1 MSIAAL
7 VPPAA
12 EAPGYRQVPHD
23 LETEQA
29 LLGAILVNNEALERV
44 SGYLKAE
51 HFFVELHQRIFEACA
66 TVIRK
71 GYVASPASLRPH
83 FALDVAMKELGG
95 PDYLAELAKFS
106 PAVINA
112 GDYGRMIYEMAQRRD
127 LIRVGEDL
135 VAHAFDPPLD
145 HGTADIIEKA
155 EGALYQV
162 AETSRYGGGFK
173 SFKESLTGAVTA
185 AERAFQSSSHVSGVG
200 TGFDD
205 LDHMLGGFQASDLI
219 IVAGRPGMGKTAF
232 ATNIAFHAARNHFL
246 SGQKSGAA
254 VAFFSLEMSA
264 EQLAGRILAAE
275 AEIQGNKIRRGKIE
289 SRDFEKLAQVA
300 MDLESIPLSIDD
312 TGGLTIAQVAAR
324 CRKLKRTRGL
334 GMVMVDYLQLLSGSL
349 NKRNEN
355 RVQEVTEI
363 TKGLKNLAKELSV
376 PVVAL
381 SQLSRSVDSRDDKR
395 PVLADLRESGSIE
408 QDADVV
414 LFVFREEYYLATK
427 EPDPDDPGYAKW
439 QEKMSRIHGKAEVL
453 VEKHRHGPTGP
464 VHLGFEKQF
473 TRFFNLAKEEFLP
486 DRRR

>member
-1 MSIAAL
+1 
-7 VPPAA
+7 
-12 EAPGYRQVPHD
+12 
-23 LETEQA
+23 
-29 LLGAILVNNEALERV
+29 
-44 SGYLKAE
+44 
-51 HFFVELHQRIFEACA
+51 
-66 TVIRK
+66 
-71 GYVASPASLRPH
+71 
-83 FALDVAMKELGG
+83 
-95 PDYLAELAKFS
+95 
-106 PAVINA
+106 
-112 GDYGRMIYEMAQRRD
+112 MIYEMAQRRD